1 VQLKDGKEIIIRE
14 AEREDAEQMI
24 NFYNIVGGETD
35 FLSFGKGDFKKNLP
49 EYQNY
54 IEDIKKELNSIILLA
69 VIENKII
76 GIATINSNQKTRT
89 RHVGVL
95 GIVIEKRYWGLG
107 LGKKLMDFLIN
118 WAKTNN
124 ITKKITLLTNENNK
138 TAQDLYK
145 KVGFMEEGLLKND
158 NYINGVY
165 FNTVI
170 MGLTL

>member
-1 VQLKDGKEIIIRE
+1 MQLKDGKEIIIRE
-14 AEREDAEQMI
+14 AERIDAEQMI
-24 NFYNIVGGETD
+24 NFYNFVGGETD
-35 FLSFGKGDFKKNLP
+35 FLSFGKDDFKKNLL

-69 VIENKII
+69 VIDSEII
-76 GIATINSNQKTRT
+76 GIATINSNQKARI

-107 LGKKLMDFLIN
+107 LGRILMNLLIN

-124 ITKKITLLTNENNK
+124 ITKKILLLTNENNIA
-138 TAQDLYK
+138 AQELYK
-145 KVGFMEEGLLKND
+145 KIGFIEEGLLKKD

-165 FNTVI
+165 YNTVI
-170 MGLTL
+170 MGLIL